1 MALLLDTCAAV
12 WFFEGMPLAAPAV
25 AELKRAAESGE
36 PLYLSPVTAWE
47 LGMLVSR
54 GRMTLCSDPQSWFDR
69 VSQKPGLQLV
79 KISPAVLIASSF
91 LPGKPPND
99 PADRIF
105 AATVRARGW
114 RLVTRDR
121 LLLDYARAGHIE
133 ALAC

>member
-12 WFFEGMPLAAPAV
+12 WFFEGMPIAAPAIV
-25 AELKRAAESGE
+25 ELKRAADAGE
-36 PLYLSPVTAWE
+36 PLYISPVTAWE

-54 GRMTLCSDPQSWFDR
+54 GRMTLRSNPQSWFDR
-69 VSQKPGLQLV
+69 LSQEPGLQLV

-91 LPGKPPND
+91 LPGKPPKD

-105 AATVRARGW
+105 AATVRANGW

-121 LLLDYARAGHIE
+121 MLLDYARDGHIE

>member
-1 MALLLDTCAAV
+1 
-12 WFFEGMPLAAPAV
+12 
-25 AELKRAAESGE
+25 
-36 PLYLSPVTAWE
+36 
-47 LGMLVSR
+47 MLVSR
-54 GRMTLCSDPQSWFDR
+54 GRMTLRSDPQSWFDR

-105 AATVRARGW
+105 AATVRAHGW